1 MTTNRL
7 EAFSDGVL
15 AIILT
20 IMVLDLKIPIGD
32 NINDL
37 KPLIP
42 KLFNYILSFI
52 FIGVYW
58 NNHHHLFHAVK
69 KINGT
74 TLWANLLL
82 LFWLSLLPIST
93 SWLGEHLHSKWPAT
107 VYGLILLMSS
117 LSFRWI
123 ERSVLKIKDQSQV
136 LIEAIRNQ
144 RKERLTL
151 LLYLIGIAVSFI
163 SPEISI
169 GIYVLVIL
177 LWIIP
182 DRRIEKKM
190 EE

>member
-1 MTTNRL
+1 MTTSRL

-37 KPLIP
+37 IPLIP
-42 KLFNYILSFI
+42 KLFNYLLSFI

-58 NNHHHLFHAVK
+58 NNHHHLFHAIK
-69 KINGT
+69 KINGNI
-74 TLWANLLL
+74 LWANLLL

-93 SWLGEHLHSKWPAT
+93 AWLGEHLHSKWPAT
-107 VYGLILLMSS
+107 IYGVILLMSS
-117 LSFRWI
+117 LSFRLI
-123 ERSVLKIKDQSQV
+123 ESLALKIEGQSQV
-136 LIEAIRNQ
+136 IIKAIEDQ
-144 RKERLTL
+144 KKEKITFI
-151 LLYLIGIAVSFI
+151 LYLIGIGISFI

-169 GIYVLVIL
+169 GMYILVIL
-177 LWIIP
+177 MWIIP
-182 DRRIEKKM
+182 DKRIEKKM